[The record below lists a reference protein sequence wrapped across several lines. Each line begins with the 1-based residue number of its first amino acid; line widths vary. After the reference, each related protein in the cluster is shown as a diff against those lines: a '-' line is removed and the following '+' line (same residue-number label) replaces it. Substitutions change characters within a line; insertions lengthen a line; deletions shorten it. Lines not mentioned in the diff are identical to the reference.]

1 MIHMGFSRNSFRKSP
16 SIHII
21 KNVRKSKTY
30 KEPLAMQINI
40 IVDSKINNNEK
51 NINSVS
57 TSVLCYKFKY

>member
-21 KNVRKSKTY
+21 KNVRKSNTY

-40 IVDSKINNNEK
+40 IVDSKINNNDK
-51 NINSVS
+51 INSVS